1 MIYSRIISKTPGNSA
16 LIRPE
21 TCIMQA
27 CPALLFTLE
36 NSTVT
41 QEEFF
46 VDGGK
51 LCQ

>member
-1 MIYSRIISKTPGNSA
+1 MIYSRLLPEAPGNFSLIRSKTY
-16 LIRPE
+16 
-21 TCIMQA
+21 IMQA
-27 CPALLFTLE
+27 CPALLFTNE

-46 VDGGK
+46 VDGEK